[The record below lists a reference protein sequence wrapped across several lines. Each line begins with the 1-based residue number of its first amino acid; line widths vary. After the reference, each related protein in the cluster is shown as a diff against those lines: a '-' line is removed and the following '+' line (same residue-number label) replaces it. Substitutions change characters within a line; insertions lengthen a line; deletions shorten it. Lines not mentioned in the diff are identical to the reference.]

1 MTAGIVALM
10 LSLALRWWRGSV
22 ACWWLPFFVAF
33 TCLLVPFAL
42 RFPSDHPS
50 TAAAFPLTVG
60 MAAFALLSGLASRH
74 QKRLVREFGTMLGAL
89 VAVLAGLRVDSV
101 KVPFTTHFVSLG
113 IFAVP
118 LTVLWLWLFAALFRP
133 TARLKGLTWSA
144 AVLSGLTFALI
155 VAIMQTRSPFI
166 TRYEL
171 ALSLAFTAVG
181 FGLALWNLPAEAG
194 GAASIG
200 SLLAMASV
208 AGALKNT
215 AFLIF
220 IAPALVL
227 GVPMM
232 EVTYRL
238 RARGFAL
245 PTQVR
250 SIFELL
256 TAEGVDE
263 RRSFWLL
270 TVSHAYLCLLAVLLV
285 WLVEVHFAVKLL

>member
-1 MTAGIVALM
+1 
-10 LSLALRWWRGSV
+10 
-22 ACWWLPFFVAF
+22 
-33 TCLLVPFAL
+33 
-42 RFPSDHPS
+42 
-50 TAAAFPLTVG
+50 
-60 MAAFALLSGLASRH
+60 
-74 QKRLVREFGTMLGAL
+74 
-89 VAVLAGLRVDSV
+89 
-101 KVPFTTHFVSLG
+101 
-113 IFAVP
+113 
-118 LTVLWLWLFAALFRP
+118 
-133 TARLKGLTWSA
+133 
-144 AVLSGLTFALI
+144 
-155 VAIMQTRSPFI
+155 
-166 TRYEL
+166 
-171 ALSLAFTAVG
+171 
-181 FGLALWNLPAEAG
+181 
-194 GAASIG
+194 
-200 SLLAMASV
+200 MASV

-285 WLVEVHFAVKLL
+285 WLVEVHFAVKLLLMAIWLAVGVFAFWVAMRFSARKEGKGIVNLLGVPVAAVTMEEALDILEQFLSERRTHLVVTSDASAIVRAKRTRNFGA